1 MHILIANDDG
11 VNAQGIRH
19 LAEAVAA
26 KHDITVIAPDRDMSG
41 SSNSLTL
48 TRPLRLIPQDNG
60 YIAVDGTPAD
70 CVHLG
75 INGAIDNQPDMV
87 LAGINHGPNLGDDII
102 YSGTV
107 GAAMEGRF
115 LDYPA
120 IAVSLAG
127 TEHFDTAAKIAT
139 RLLEAVDKLKLPP
152 RCILNVNVPDLP
164 YAEIN
169 GVQLT
174 TLGNRHLGEPAL
186 KGKDPRGHRCFW
198 IGKLGSVAD
207 ASPGTDFH
215 AIANGYVAVTPIAP
229 DMASLS
235 AFSSLSPWLEE
246 LL

>member
-1 MHILIANDDG
+1 
-11 VNAQGIRH
+11 
-19 LAEAVAA
+19 
-26 KHDITVIAPDRDMSG
+26 
-41 SSNSLTL
+41 
-48 TRPLRLIPQDNG
+48 
-60 YIAVDGTPAD
+60 
-70 CVHLG
+70 
-75 INGAIDNQPDMV
+75 
-87 LAGINHGPNLGDDII
+87 
-102 YSGTV
+102 
-107 GAAMEGRF
+107 MEGRF

-139 RLLEAVDKLKLPP
+139 RLIEAVDKLKLPP